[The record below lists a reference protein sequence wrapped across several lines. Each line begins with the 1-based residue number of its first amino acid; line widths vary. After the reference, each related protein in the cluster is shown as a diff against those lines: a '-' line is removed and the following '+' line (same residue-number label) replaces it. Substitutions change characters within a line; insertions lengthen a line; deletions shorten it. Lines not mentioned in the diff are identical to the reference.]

1 VISLFTSF
9 LIAFS
14 IKGDCIGWNSSWMK
28 ALLYNTGSKPYCGKF
43 GKMEFLGGLK
53 NCGFLI
59 NEGLAI
65 PSWGTKFFCC
75 L

>member
-1 VISLFTSF
+1 
-9 LIAFS
+9 
-14 IKGDCIGWNSSWMK
+14 MK

-43 GKMEFLGGLK
+43 GKMEFFGGLK